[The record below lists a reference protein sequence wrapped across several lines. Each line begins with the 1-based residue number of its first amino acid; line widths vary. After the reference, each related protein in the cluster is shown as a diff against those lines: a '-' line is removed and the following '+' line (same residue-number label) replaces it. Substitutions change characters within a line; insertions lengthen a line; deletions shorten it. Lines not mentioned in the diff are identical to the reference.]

1 MALNWSLQHKRDTAA
16 NWTANNPTLLAGQL
30 GIETDNL
37 TTTPKFKVG
46 DGVTVWNSLP
56 YFYGGSL
63 SAQDIANVLSVGND
77 TGGLSL
83 KMNTGTTYYGATN
96 QAHIQN
102 VSGLELHNSI
112 ANTLC
117 NLTDAGLWKVDA
129 TQYMPNLTASR
140 LLSLDSNKYVVNE
153 TGTGILTL
161 TGGVISYDTNTY
173 LTTGAAA
180 LTYQPLDA
188 DLTSWAGVT
197 RAANFD
203 TFVATPSS
211 ANLISLV
218 TDETGS
224 GSLVFGTSPTFTT
237 DITTPLIIG
246 GSAVGSNIT
255 YKSTSGTGTTT
266 AVAHTFTGGTNG
278 GTTIAT
284 LYNNGN
290 VNIGNYASPTAQ
302 RLVTIGQDTAY
313 VSIGSV
319 VGATSSVGIYFNQ
332 LTPAVYNYALRG
344 DSGGSTYLNCA
355 NQNNNIYIQISG
367 NLQSQYTLGTQI
379 HTPSVITSG
388 AVTPF
393 TFTIAANTGQTA
405 STEIP
410 NFKITGNTKTWATG
424 ALATQRFNYFSANT
438 AAAAGASTFTAIH
451 NFYSDAPLA
460 GSNMTAT
467 NLYAAGF
474 GGHVFIANSV
484 GVPSN
489 NPTGGGVL
497 YVESGA
503 LKYRGSSGTITTLG
517 AA

>member
-46 DGVTVWNSLP
+46 DGTTAWNSLP

-117 NLTDAGLWKVDA
+117 NLSDAGLWKVDA
-129 TQYMPNLTASR
+129 VQYMPNLTGSR
-140 LLSLDSNKYVVNE
+140 LLSLDSNKYIVNE

-161 TGGVISYDTNTY
+161 TSGVISYDTSTY
-173 LTTGAAA
+173 LTTSAAA
-180 LTYQPLDA
+180 LTYQPLDS

-237 DITTPLIIG
+237 QITVQGDIIADQST
-246 GSAVGSNIT
+246 SAVYLGNIT
-255 YKSTSGTGTTT
+255 PSSTNYALKYTAANEVSLNAPTTLR
-266 AVAHTFTGGTNG
+266 FRCGGTLFATGSSTDLTING
-278 GTTIAT
+278 TAGLSVANNANDTKITLSRTTGNTHSIQLT
-284 LYNNGN
+284 TSDYYLYNNAAAAIRYGVTNAGN
-290 VNIGNYASPTAQ
+290 FY
-302 RLVTIGQDTAY
+302 
-313 VSIGSV
+313 
-319 VGATSSVGIYFNQ
+319 VGAKS
-332 LTPAVYNYALRG
+332 
-344 DSGGSTYLNCA
+344 
-355 NQNNNIYIQISG
+355 
-367 NLQSQYTLGTQI
+367 
-379 HTPSVITSG
+379 
-388 AVTPF
+388 
-393 TFTIAANTGQTA
+393 
-405 STEIP
+405 
-410 NFKITGNTKTWATG
+410 
-424 ALATQRFNYFSANT
+424 ALATT
-438 AAAAGASTFTAIH
+438 ATDGFLYVPSCAGTPTGVPTAITGKIPVCADST
-451 NFYSDAPLA
+451 NNKLYIYS
-460 GSNMTAT
+460 
-467 NLYAAGF
+467 
-474 GGHVFIANSV
+474 GGAWV
-484 GVPSN
+484 
-489 NPTGGGVL
+489 
-497 YVESGA
+497 A
-503 LKYRGSSGTITTLG
+503 LN
-517 AA
+517 